1 MRNRDEKLLAEAYLR
16 VLLREEEFPGD
27 ENQFAQAYQK
37 AITGPYIP
45 FVQWLK
51 KYSDDQRIASIINVG
66 QQDGSPADDSL
77 KASTISNGLPV
88 TDLLP
93 TQKEIGIAASLAWP
107 LDKPDK
113 FASLF
118 SGAPVNP
125 GPVIVLNSKY
135 ILDGHHRWSQTFCYN
150 PKASLVVINYEN
162 PNFEKEG
169 GLKVIQA
176 AIAALKPPGT
186 QLQTK
191 PNNEPNL
198 LNCGLEEVRK
208 VLNPTQEVLQKAVEL
223 QFCTDLKT
231 FQDKVISNVMLL
243 RDKVSIS
250 AENNPPRGEMPQP
263 GLNKVG
269 DQDLANAVQ
278 SGAIDAVSP
287 FKQGTTQQAP
297 VTQQQVRR

>member
-1 MRNRDEKLLAEAYLR
+1 MRNRDEKLLAEAYMR
-16 VLLREEEFPGD
+16 ILLKEEEFPGD
-27 ENQFAQAYQK
+27 ESQFTQAYQK
-37 AITGPYIP
+37 AIVGPYIP
-45 FVQWLK
+45 FIQWLK
-51 KYSDDQRIASIINVG
+51 KYSDDKRIANIINVG
-66 QQDGSPADDSL
+66 QQDGNHADDAL
-77 KASTISNGLPV
+77 KASTISQGLPV
-88 TDLLP
+88 IDLLP

-176 AIAALKPPGT
+176 AITALKPPGT

-198 LNCGLEEVRK
+198 LTCGLEEVRK

-231 FQDKVISNVMLL
+231 FQDKVISNVELL
-243 RDKVSIS
+243 RNKVAKA
-250 AENNPPRGEMPQP
+250 AEGNPPRSEMPQP
-263 GLNKVG
+263 ALNKVG
-269 DQDLANAVQ
+269 DQDLASAIQ
-278 SGAIDAVSP
+278 SGAIDAAVP
-287 FKQGTTQQAP
+287 FKRGSAPQQP
-297 VTQQQVRR
+297 VKQ

>member
-1 MRNRDEKLLAEAYLR
+1 MRNKDEKLLAEAYMR
-16 VLLREEEFPGD
+16 ILLKEEEFPGD
-27 ENQFAQAYQK
+27 ESQFAQAYQK
-37 AITGPYIP
+37 AIVGQYIP
-45 FVQWLK
+45 FIQWLK
-51 KYSDDQRIASIINVG
+51 KYSDDKRIANVINVG
-66 QQDGSPADDSL
+66 QQDGNQADDAL
-77 KASTISNGLPV
+77 KASTISQGLPV
-88 TDLLP
+88 IDLLP

-198 LNCGLEEVRK
+198 LICSLEEVRK

-231 FQDKVISNVMLL
+231 FQDKVISNVEIL
-243 RDKVSIS
+243 RNKV
-250 AENNPPRGEMPQP
+250 ALVAKDNPPRSEMPQP
-263 GLNKVG
+263 ALNKVG
-269 DQDLANAVQ
+269 DQDLASAIQ
-278 SGAIDAVSP
+278 SGAIDAVTP
-287 FKQGTTQQAP
+287 FKRGAVAQQQAE
-297 VTQQQVRR
+297 R

>member
-1 MRNRDEKLLAEAYLR
+1 MKNRDEKLLAEAYMR
-16 VLLREEEFPGD
+16 ILLKEEEFPGD

-37 AITGPYIP
+37 AVSGPYIP
-45 FVQWLK
+45 FIQWLK
-51 KYSDDQRIASIINVG
+51 KYSDDQRIANVIKTG
-66 QQDGSPADDSL
+66 QQDGNQADDAL
-77 KASTISNGLPV
+77 KANTISQGLPV
-88 TDLLP
+88 IGLLP

-135 ILDGHHRWSQTFCYN
+135 ILDGHHRWSQIFCYN

-186 QLQTK
+186 QLLTK

-231 FQDKVISNVMLL
+231 FQDKVISNVEIL
-243 RDKVSIS
+243 RNKVAKA
-250 AENNPPRGEMPQP
+250 AEGNPPRSEMPQP

-278 SGAIDAVSP
+278 SGTIDAATP
-287 FKQGTTQQAP
+287 FKRGVVAQQQAG
-297 VTQQQVRR
+297 R